1 MSTTLLKHKHV
12 SSLDSSYVQSN
23 CSGHIRDFL
32 KYSSGNSRGKNVFV
46 IIIKYT
52 YFLNKIAMECWL
64 CLPGHCVARNI
75 WVQNN

>member
-23 CSGHIRDFL
+23 CSGHVRDLL
-32 KYSSGNSRGKNVFV
+32 KYRSGNSRGKNVFV

-52 YFLNKIAMECWL
+52 YFLNKIAMEC
-64 CLPGHCVARNI
+64 
-75 WVQNN
+75 